1 MINPIIINMYR
12 EEQERGFDPSSG
24 KYLIGNDF
32 ICYHDNDVKHTAI
45 AVKAYPFPYQNIK
58 ELEVAHHCTVVSCIG
73 YNRQPTYFIQSAMCL
88 QCFGFLIHI
97 STHR

>member
-12 EEQERGFDPSSG
+12 EDQERGFDPSSG

-58 ELEVAHHCTVVSCIG
+58 KLEVAHHCTRLCRVLGITDSQLTLYSQQCVYSVS
-73 YNRQPTYFIQSAMCL
+73 
-88 QCFGFLIHI
+88 GF
-97 STHR
+97 